1 MSKLYTRR
9 LAVVNLAVAVLVLAG
24 CTATDPASSASTG
37 EAPAATA
44 TPGDPGSSESS
55 GKSSST
61 TESPSGSPS
70 ASESIPPQPSGSLAP
85 VPTKSRKTLDPTPPG
100 ETATTKGGVDV
111 ALTSWKPVKIKAG
124 APGEIGGPGVALDL
138 LVTNNSDEPVVV
150 KNVVVDLSYGK
161 DRTPALRS
169 DRSPTKPFSGT
180 LEPGESAKAKYAFRI
195 DKADRKDVVV
205 LVGLNTDIPVVV
217 FEGDVS

>member
-1 MSKLYTRR
+1 MITNVYTRR
-9 LAVVNLAVAVLVLAG
+9 LAVVNLALLAVLLSG
-24 CTATDPASSASTG
+24 CTASDPAANDSTAS
-37 EAPAATA
+37 APAATA
-44 TPGDPGSSESS
+44 SPGAPDSSASTAAS
-55 GKSSST
+55 G
-61 TESPSGSPS
+61 SPSGSGS
-70 ASESIPPQPSGSLAP
+70 GTESIPPQPSGSLAP
-85 VPTKSRKTLDPTPPG
+85 VPTKSRKTLEPTPPG

-111 ALTSWKPVKIKAG
+111 ALTAWKPAKIKAG

-138 LVTNNSDEPVVV
+138 RVTNNSKDPVEL
-150 KNVVVDLSYGK
+150 KNVVVDLSYGP
-161 DRTPALRS
+161 DRNPALRS

-180 LEPGESAKAKYAFRI
+180 LDPGESAKARYAFRI